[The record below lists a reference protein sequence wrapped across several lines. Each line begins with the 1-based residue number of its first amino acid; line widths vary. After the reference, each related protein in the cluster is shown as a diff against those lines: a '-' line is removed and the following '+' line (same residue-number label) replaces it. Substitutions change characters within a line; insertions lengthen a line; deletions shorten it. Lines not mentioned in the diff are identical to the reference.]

1 MFRCG
6 GAGQAGQIGRGGR
19 NGQSALPDDGLGH
32 RMGRHAHCHRIQT
45 GSGFIGDLG
54 IPGQND
60 GQRAGPEALHEHPGL
75 FRHHRNHIG
84 QRRQIGD
91 MHDEGVVI
99 GTALGLENGVHC
111 LGVQGIGCQA
121 IDCFG
126 GDRHQFSLPEQF
138 SRRFDCL
145 AELRFGIGFIYHR
158 FHD

>member
-1 MFRCG
+1 
-6 GAGQAGQIGRGGR
+6 
-19 NGQSALPDDGLGH
+19 
-32 RMGRHAHCHRIQT
+32 
-45 GSGFIGDLG
+45 
-54 IPGQND
+54 
-60 GQRAGPEALHEHPGL
+60 
-75 FRHHRNHIG
+75 
-84 QRRQIGD
+84 

-99 GTALGLENGVHC
+99 GTALGLENSVHC

-138 SRRFDCL
+138 PRRFDCL